1 MVILLH
7 RPDYYD
13 PRDRPGIAEAIVA
26 KNRNG
31 STGTIQLAWRKE
43 LTRFDD
49 LELHRRAGGMDP
61 DPRDF

>member
-1 MVILLH
+1 M
-7 RPDYYD
+7 
-13 PRDRPGIAEAIVA
+13 A

-31 STGTIQLAWRKE
+31 ATGTIQLAWRKE

-49 LELHRRAGGMDP
+49 LEPHRRAGGMDP